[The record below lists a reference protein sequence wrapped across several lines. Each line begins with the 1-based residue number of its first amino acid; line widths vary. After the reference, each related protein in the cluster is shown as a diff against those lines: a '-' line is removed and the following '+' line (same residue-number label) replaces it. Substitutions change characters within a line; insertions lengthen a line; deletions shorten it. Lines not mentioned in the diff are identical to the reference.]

1 MKPLRVIAVALLAAL
16 LGLALGIFVAGPGVL
31 LRTEIGQN
39 LFERFVPPEY
49 PAPAG
54 SPGIGGIVAPFTVT
68 DFNGKPQRLPK
79 PGRWQLINYWA
90 SWCGPCRLEMPWL
103 DAVQRSSGG
112 RFDVIG
118 IALENPDEAATLLT
132 EIPVSFA
139 QHHEPPGK
147 QDSSVRLGNAWGVMP
162 FTVLIDPQG
171 RLVKRHVGVF
181 AGERQLR
188 KWIDESLHGQPG
200 SDHRTNLR

>member
-16 LGLALGIFVAGPGVL
+16 LGLAMGIFVAGPGVL
-31 LRTEIGQN
+31 LRTEVGQK
-39 LFERFVPPEY
+39 LFERFIPPEY

-54 SPGIGGIVAPFTVT
+54 SPGIGDVVAPFTVSA
-68 DFNGKPQRLPK
+68 FNGPAQRLPK

-103 DAVQRSSGG
+103 DAVHRSSAG
-112 RFDVIG
+112 RFEVIG
-118 IALENPDEAATLLT
+118 IALENPDDAFTLLT

-139 QHHEPPGK
+139 QHHEPPGS

-171 RLVKRHVGVF
+171 KLVKRHIGVF

-188 KWIDESLHGQPG
+188 KWLADAMRGRPG
-200 SDHRTNLR
+200 TGARTDPR

>member
-1 MKPLRVIAVALLAAL
+1 VKPLRIIAVALLAAL
-16 LGLALGIFVAGPGVL
+16 LGLAMGIFVAGPGVL
-31 LRTEIGQN
+31 LRTEVGQN

-68 DFNGKPQRLPK
+68 DFNGNPQRLPR

-112 RFDVIG
+112 HFDVIG
-118 IALENPDEAATLLT
+118 IALENPDDAAALLT

-139 QHHEPPGK
+139 QHHEQPGK
-147 QDSSVRLGNAWGVMP
+147 QDSSVRLVNAWGVMP

-171 RLVKRHVGVF
+171 RLVKRHIGVF

-188 KWIDESLHGQPG
+188 KWIEGPLRGQPG
-200 SDHRTNLR
+200 SDHRTDMR